1 MKCLIYHFIIL
12 VSKKVYIEVKGKM
25 AKSCDVVEENH
36 VSRMNTL
43 LISYDKRLFVAQ
55 RQCSGNF
62 LFSSA
67 VKPMLTN
74 GIKTTFSSPT
84 QSK

>member
-1 MKCLIYHFIIL
+1 
-12 VSKKVYIEVKGKM
+12 M
-25 AKSCDVVEENH
+25 ANSCNIVEENN

-55 RQCSGNF
+55 SHCSGDF

-74 GIKTTFSSPT
+74 GIKIAFSSPT
-84 QSK
+84 QSKM